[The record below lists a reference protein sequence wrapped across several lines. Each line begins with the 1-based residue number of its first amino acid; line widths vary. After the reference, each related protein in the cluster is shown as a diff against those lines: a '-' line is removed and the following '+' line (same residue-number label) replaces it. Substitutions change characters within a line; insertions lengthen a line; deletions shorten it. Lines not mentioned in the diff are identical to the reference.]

1 MQVPT
6 REQIAE
12 ALRVPEVKPDLDRM
26 GRVKTKNVRSDI
38 TSIGQQIHKERMKKN
53 MFKRSR

>member
-12 ALRVPEVKPDLDRM
+12 ALRVPEVKPDLDRL
-26 GRVKTKNVRSDI
+26 GRTKTKNVRSDVV
-38 TSIGQQIHKERMKKN
+38 SLGQQIHKERLKKA
-53 MFKRSR
+53 MFKR

>member
-12 ALRVPEVKPDLDRM
+12 ALRVPEVKPDLDRL
-26 GRVKTKNVRSDI
+26 GRTKTKNVRSDVM
-38 TSIGQQIHKERMKKN
+38 SIGQRIHKDRLKKI
-53 MFKRSR
+53 MFKR

>member
-26 GRVKTKNVRSDI
+26 GRVKTKNVRSDVV
-38 TSIGQQIHKERMKKN
+38 SLGQQIHKERLKKA
-53 MFKRSR
+53 MFKR

>member
-12 ALRVPEVKPDLDRM
+12 ALRVPEVKQELDRL
-26 GRVKTKNVRSDI
+26 GRVKTKNVRSDVA
-38 TSIGQQIHKERMKKN
+38 SIGQQIHKERLKKA
-53 MFKRSR
+53 MFKR